1 MEIFSHLCLI
11 FFRMTLELCLFGVG
25 VEATIPNELAA
36 FHEIWL
42 AEALRT
48 VWFIWSNLGW
58 NENAE
63 NVIRK
68 DDWTRLELSEEIV
81 KILSRIDHI
90 LRVAKAPNFDVVG
103 SFGPGWSHLV
113 MTVKMLVRER
123 IFLEP
128 CEQVEAFRS
137 LVTDFLVHGVRMGL
151 DKFDPAFPEFFLFSV
166 RDNFENIFQELLE
179 LEVSLDRSETE
190 TTVTVISPMHNTDVL
205 KCNCTII
212 CTK

>member
-1 MEIFSHLCLI
+1 MSII
-11 FFRMTLELCLFGVG
+11 FRMTLELCLFGVG
-25 VEATIPNELAA
+25 LEATVPNELAA

-42 AEALRT
+42 AEALKT
-48 VWFIWSNLGW
+48 TWFIWSNLGW
-58 NENAE
+58 DDSADFA
-63 NVIRK
+63 IKK
-68 DDWTRLELSEEIV
+68 DDWTKLELSEEIV
-81 KILSRIDHI
+81 KILSRIDHV

-113 MTVKMLVRER
+113 TTVKMLIRER

-137 LVTDFLVHGVRMGL
+137 LVADFLAHGVRMGL
-151 DKFDPAFPEFFLFSV
+151 DKTDPVFSELFLFPV
-166 RDNFENIFQELLE
+166 RDNFENVFQELTE

-190 TTVTVISPMHNTDVL
+190 TTVTVISPTHNTDVL